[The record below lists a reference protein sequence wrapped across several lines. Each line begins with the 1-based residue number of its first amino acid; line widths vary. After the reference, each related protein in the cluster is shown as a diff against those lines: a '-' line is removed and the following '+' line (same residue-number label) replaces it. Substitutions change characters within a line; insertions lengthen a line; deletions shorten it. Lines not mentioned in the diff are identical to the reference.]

1 MGISLK
7 EGATMKRKISK
18 IENPRA
24 STLERIGT
32 FAQRRSGRVI
42 WGTLILTLL
51 LFIPLITMAP
61 SEQASDTPGGEVF
74 DIRREM
80 EVKLPSSVHYIPFIA
95 EAKDGDIL
103 TQKELWELYQNEERL
118 RQSEIGRDFLYTRY
132 DVESGTM
139 IFGVYSIADT
149 VQTFFQDHPEFG
161 VTLENATDNQ
171 VKLAIYCI
179 LVNPET
185 SGLQESFSIK
195 ASYENTVILGQP
207 IKYWRSPALY
217 IEVNADESKFPQEVT
232 PGIATGSGGGPEH
245 QRFNRQVQGMLRGD
259 QESYSL
265 WGISIDLDLEA
276 NEEGALSIPLIMAAV
291 VVILVVVSIY
301 FRSAQVNLLTMLGLG
316 MLIVWLKGISN
327 LIGLKSSLILNIIVP
342 IAILVLGV
350 DYAIHSIHRYRE
362 EQEKGVAPGSAL
374 KNGIAGVGGALVLAM
389 LTTVVAF
396 LSNVSSG
403 IEYIIGFGTAA
414 AVAIF
419 SALIIMGLFVPTL
432 KMRWDARR
440 LRKRTAND
448 KPRKRTV
455 LTSSS
460 APEGKRHDAFLGRI
474 VCSLANRKAIVL
486 PLVLIIS
493 IAAAFYASNLE
504 AKLDAKEY
512 FDSNSD
518 FVISLDKLDE
528 HIGEKGGEPAFIYIK
543 GDLSEPESLI
553 AIQNMINNMGDDK
566 TVARDPMDGQPNVSA
581 EIFDFL
587 EAILASD
594 VAIAKVENSS
604 PGVSI
609 TDTNEDN
616 IPDTQEQL
624 RAIYDYIVQY
634 GIPLDENTL
643 RYEPSRIKES
653 LFHDPSGAEEDA
665 TLVGIGIPSTREQE
679 VVKESR
685 TELLEDMKA
694 LEVSDISAGLIGSAY
709 ERDVTLD
716 AITNSLTTSII
727 IAAILCFLI
736 LLIAFRSLR
745 YSIVTVIPVIL
756 VAAWL
761 YAFMYLAGFHLNA
774 VTATI
779 AAISIGVGIDYS
791 VHITARFRQE
801 LEKAPDKRTAL
812 ERSTRQTGSAL
823 FGSAASTILGF
834 LMIGFAPMPMFSSFG
849 VLTALMILM
858 AFVAALLVLPSML
871 MLVAPRASSITLRR
885 RIRPK

>member
-1 MGISLK
+1 
-7 EGATMKRKISK
+7 MKRQTSEA
-18 IENPRA
+18 ENP
-24 STLERIGT
+24 SSSILERIGS
-32 FAQRRSGRVI
+32 FAQRRSGWVI

-51 LFIPLITMAP
+51 LFIPLIAMAP
-61 SEQASDTPGGEVF
+61 SERASDNPGGEVF
-74 DIRREM
+74 DVHKEM
-80 EVKLPSSVHYIPFIA
+80 ENKLPSSVHYIPFIA

-103 TQKELWELYQNEERL
+103 TQKELWELYQNEEKL
-118 RQSEIGRDFLYTRY
+118 RDSDLGRDFLYTRY

-139 IFGVYSIADT
+139 IFGVYVIADA
-149 VQTFFQDHPEFG
+149 VQTFFQDNPEFS
-161 VTLENATDNQ
+161 VTLENATDEQ
-171 VKLAIYCI
+171 VKLAIHYV
-179 LVNPET
+179 LANPET
-185 SGLQESFSIK
+185 SGLQDSFSIK
-195 ASYENTVILGQP
+195 ASHENKAILGQP
-207 IKYWRSPALY
+207 IEYWRSPALL
-217 IEVNADESKFPQEVT
+217 IGVNADESKLPQEET
-232 PGIATGSGGGPEH
+232 PGLATGSGGPEH
-245 QRFNRQVQGMLRGD
+245 QRFNRKVQEMLRGD

-265 WGISIDLDLEA
+265 WGIAIDLDLEA
-276 NEEGALSIPLIMAAV
+276 NEEGALSIPLIMAAL
-291 VVILVVVSIY
+291 VVILVIVSIY
-301 FRSAQVNLLTMLGLG
+301 FRSARVTLLTLLGLG

-327 LIGLKSSLILNIIVP
+327 LIGLKSSLTLDIIVP

-350 DYAIHSIHRYRE
+350 DYAIHSVHRYRE
-362 EQEKGVAPGSAL
+362 EKEKGVAPGNAL
-374 KNGIAGVGGALVLAM
+374 KSSIAGVGGALVLAM

-403 IEYIIGFGTAA
+403 IEETIGFGIAA

-440 LRKRTAND
+440 LRKRAAND
-448 KPRKRTV
+448 KPEKRTV
-455 LTSSS
+455 LTSWS
-460 APEGKRHDAFLGRI
+460 ALERKQRGAFLGRI

-493 IAAAFYASNLE
+493 VAAAFYASNLE

-543 GDLSEPESLI
+543 GDLSELESLI
-553 AIQNMINNMGDDK
+553 AIQNMIDNMGDDK
-566 TVARDPMDGQPNVSA
+566 TVARNPSDNQPNVSA

-587 EAILASD
+587 EAVLESD
-594 VAIAKVENSS
+594 VAIARVEASS
-604 PGVSI
+604 PGISI
-609 TDTNEDN
+609 TDTNKDG

-643 RYEPSRIKES
+643 RYEPSRIRES
-653 LFHDPSGAEEDA
+653 LFHDLSGTEEDA
-665 TLVGIGIPSTREQE
+665 TLVGIGIPGTREQA
-679 VVKESR
+679 VAKESR

-694 LEVSDISAGLIGSAY
+694 LEVSGISFAGLTGSVY
-709 ERDVTLD
+709 KRDVTLD
-716 AITNSLTTSII
+716 AVTNSLTISII
-727 IAAILCFLI
+727 IAVILCFLI

-761 YAFMYLAGFHLNA
+761 YAFMYLAGFHLNM

-791 VHITARFRQE
+791 VHITTRFRQE
-801 LEKAPDKRTAL
+801 LEKAPDKRTSL
-812 ERSTRQTGSAL
+812 ERTARQTGSAL
-823 FGSAASTILGF
+823 FGAAASTILGF
-834 LMIGFAPMPMFSSFG
+834 LVIGLAPMPLFSAFG
-849 VLTALMILM
+849 ILTALMILM
-858 AFVAALLVLPSML
+858 AFVASLLVLPSML
-871 MLVAPRASSITLRR
+871 MLVAPKTKR
-885 RIRPK
+885 

>member
-1 MGISLK
+1 
-7 EGATMKRKISK
+7 
-18 IENPRA
+18 
-24 STLERIGT
+24 
-32 FAQRRSGRVI
+32 
-42 WGTLILTLL
+42 
-51 LFIPLITMAP
+51 
-61 SEQASDTPGGEVF
+61 VF

-80 EVKLPSSVHYIPFIA
+80 EIKLPPSIHYIPFIA

-103 TQKELWELYQNEERL
+103 TQRELWELYQNEGQL

-139 IFGVYSIADT
+139 IFGVYAIADA
-149 VQTFFQDHPEFG
+149 VQTFFQDRPEFS
-161 VTLENATDNQ
+161 VTLGDATDDQ
-171 VKLAIYCI
+171 VKLAIHYV
-179 LVNPET
+179 LANPET
-185 SGLQESFSIK
+185 SGLEESFSIE
-195 ASYENTVILGQP
+195 ASHENTVILGQP
-207 IKYWRSPALY
+207 IEYWRSPALFVG
-217 IEVNADESKFPQEVT
+217 VNADKSKLPQEVT
-232 PGIATGSGGGPEH
+232 PGLSTGPGGGPKT
-245 QRFNRQVQGMLRGD
+245 QQFNREVQEMLRGD

-265 WGISIDLDLEA
+265 WGIAIDLDLEA
-276 NEEGALSIPLIMAAV
+276 EEEGALSIPLIMAAV
-291 VVILVVVSIY
+291 VVILVVVSIH
-301 FRSAQVNLLTMLGLG
+301 FRSARVTLLTMLGLG
-316 MLIVWLKGISN
+316 MLILWLKGISN
-327 LIGLKSSLILNIIVP
+327 LIGLKSSLTLDIIVP

-350 DYAIHSIHRYRE
+350 DYVIHSIHRYRE

-374 KNGIAGVGGALVLAM
+374 RSGIAGVGGALVLAM

-403 IEYIIGFGTAA
+403 IEEIIGFGIAA

-419 SALIIMGLFVPTL
+419 SALVIMGLFVPTL

-440 LRKRTAND
+440 LRKRTASG
-448 KPRKRTV
+448 KPRERAV
-455 LTSSS
+455 PTSSS
-460 APEGKRHDAFLGRI
+460 SPKGKQRGAFLGRI
-474 VCSLANRKAIVL
+474 VCALANRKAIVL

-493 IAAAFYASNLE
+493 VAAAFYASNLE

-512 FDSNSD
+512 FDSSSD

-553 AIQNMINNMGDDK
+553 GIQNLINNMGDDK
-566 TVARDPMDGQPNVSA
+566 TLARDPADNQPVVFA
-581 EIFDFL
+581 DVLDFL
-587 EAILASD
+587 EAVLESD
-594 VAIAKVENSS
+594 LAIARVEASR
-604 PGVSI
+604 PGISI
-609 TDTNEDN
+609 TDNNEDGL
-616 IPDTQEQL
+616 PDNQEQL
-624 RAIYDYIVQY
+624 RAIYDYIVEY

-643 RYEPSRIKES
+643 RYEPSRIKEG
-653 LFHDPSGAEEDA
+653 LFHDPSGVEEDA
-665 TLVGIGIPSTREQE
+665 TAVLTFIPGTREQV

-685 TELLEDMKA
+685 TELLEDMRA
-694 LEVSDISAGLIGSAY
+694 LEVSGISFKGLTGSAY

-716 AITNSLTTSII
+716 ATANSLTTSII

-812 ERSTRQTGSAL
+812 DHAARQTGSAL

-834 LMIGFAPMPMFSSFG
+834 LMIGLAPMPLFSSFG
-849 VLTALMILM
+849 ILTALMILM
-858 AFVAALLVLPSML
+858 ALVAALLVLPSML
-871 MLVAPRASSITLRR
+871 MLIAPKT
-885 RIRPK
+885 KQ